1 MSEKTL
7 NDYRA
12 ELDTADAAL
21 CAAFIKRMEL
31 SGEIG
36 RYKLA
41 HNLPVYDPAREEA
54 KLAAIANAADG
65 EFSQYLQR
73 LYKTLAALSREYQQE
88 LMSAEDEE

>member
-12 ELDTADAAL
+12 ELDAADAAL
-21 CAAFIKRMEL
+21 YAAFIKRMEL

-36 RYKLA
+36 KYKRS
-41 HNLPVYDPAREEA
+41 HDLPIYDPAREEE
-54 KLAAIANAADG
+54 KLAATAKTAG
-65 EFSQYLQR
+65 EKFSPYLQR

-88 LMSAEDEE
+88 LMRAEDGK

>member
-12 ELDTADAAL
+12 ELDAADAAL
-21 CAAFIKRMEL
+21 YAAFIKRMEL

-36 RYKLA
+36 RYKQR
-41 HNLPVYDPAREEA
+41 HKLPVYDPAREEA
-54 KLAAIANAADG
+54 KLTAIAETAG
-65 EFSQYLQR
+65 GKFSPYLQR

-88 LMSAEDEE
+88 LMRAEDGE